1 MDTLDMNLRRLCVL
15 CVFCG
20 LTFGQTSPVINNLP
34 DAYTLAE
41 TTSTEFLLLS
51 IDVTDADVNDDITCV
66 FGVKTTPNNAANSDF
81 RMKYDSTTSKWGIY
95 TASGGVYSYDATATY
110 VLDVECDDGTGNTA
124 QDIYTVYIEENLVP
138 VINNL
143 PDTATLSTSKSAG
156 YTVFHVDV
164 TDPESNQVT
173 LTMVCDPTGCPFEI
187 FDSGQIQ
194 LKSDA
199 STITEVGY
207 DVTVTPRDPYG
218 TGIPQTLSVLVTDI
232 NAVPQLTNLG
242 NTVAVNENTVSDT
255 PLETATCTDTDA
267 GDPKSFTMVCEP
279 SAGST
284 FFTVVPSSGVISTTS
299 SIINYETLDA
309 AMMTSF
315 ACTVTCSDGQDSS
328 AATVTFDVVD
338 VNEAPAFPQNA
349 YTVAADE
356 GAVNTLLQ
364 SFGYT
369 IIDDDVNDTTTFTF
383 DCGTD
388 TGYFLISP
396 AGVLSYSTEYDVDDP
411 NFYPTSVSCTVT
423 VTDSGNRTD
432 TASLAITIYNI
443 NDNEPIFSGTPYN
456 WFLSGYSTVGSMV
469 NTATATDADL
479 GTYGAITY
487 SLDQSALLDEYFV
500 IDQSGQVFVKT
511 SITPLGQSVT
521 VSFDVIATDGGSKST
536 STTVELTITP
546 TTTTSTTTTT
556 DRYRTFFEDGRNIA
570 WFTTACV
577 LLLLT
582 AVIITWMCFSFTEDG
597 AGFISCRKC
606 YGQPVRHNRNWG
618 ETHRGEKPETP
629 PPPPTPPKPV
639 NKPSP
644 AGDLFQFWST
654 DVKS

>member
-1 MDTLDMNLRRLCVL
+1 MIIIK
-15 CVFCG
+15 
-20 LTFGQTSPVINNLP
+20 TSPVINNLP

-81 RMKYDSTTSKWGIY
+81 RMKYDSTTS
-95 TASGGVYSYDATATY
+95 TTY

-556 DRYRTFFEDGRNIA
+556 D
-570 WFTTACV
+570 
-577 LLLLT
+577 
-582 AVIITWMCFSFTEDG
+582 
-597 AGFISCRKC
+597 SCRKC